1 MRDRQKIE
9 TLLVR
14 RFPGSTSGQI
24 AAAANAIMALD
35 DSAEKPFRRGH
46 AELDEFPDAS
56 NGTCDDAAEEAV
68 PRKATQ
74 DRRS

>member
-9 TLLVR
+9 TLLAR
-14 RFPGSTSGQI
+14 RFPGSTPGQI

-35 DSAEKPFRRGH
+35 DPSEKLFRSSYTER
-46 AELDEFPDAS
+46 DEIADAM
-56 NGTCDDAAEEAV
+56 NGTRNGEAEGAV
-68 PRKATQ
+68 HRKTTQ